1 MCEHFGI
8 NQINVNNDFFNKH
21 NLDYGWLNQTWQ
33 SRRSEMK
40 LIWCVWRRF
49 KELFYFLSFFS
60 CLCLLSPLT
69 PCLPLS
75 LFLSIFLYFFLSPH
89 QCVVLSND
97 SHCGSGAPLRL
108 GPPPHAL
115 FIKIKWG
122 NNRSKRHG
130 ACHFLLNSPR
140 CPACWPIS
148 PFLSPPW
155 PGGFGDQLGT
165 PFMVNSMDQTFP
177 VLFIFSLS
185 SVAHLKGAAFPH

>member
-1 MCEHFGI
+1 MAKQHMWNEAHLGCLKKI
-8 NQINVNNDFFNKH
+8 QKTV
-21 NLDYGWLNQTWQ
+21 LL
-33 SRRSEMK
+33 
-40 LIWCVWRRF
+40 LA
-49 KELFYFLSFFS
+49 FS
-60 CLCLLSPLT
+60 CLLLPSP
-69 PCLPLS
+69 PPPASHSLS
-75 LFLSIFLYFFLSPH
+75 LFFSLFSFFLSPH

-140 CPACWPIS
+140 CPQPAGPS
-148 PFLSPPW
+148 LPLSPPW

-165 PFMVNSMDQTFP
+165 PFMVNSMDKTF
-177 VLFIFSLS
+177 L
-185 SVAHLKGAAFPH
+185 